1 VPLPTRIGRYAVR
14 RRIGAG
20 GFATVWLGYD
30 ESLDSPV
37 AIKVLADNWTDDH
50 HVKQRFVDEGRF
62 LRKVESPHVVPV
74 YDAGELDD
82 GRPYLVM
89 GYADQGTLADRL
101 EVGGLERVEA
111 LEVVRQVGLG
121 LSALHQ
127 QGVVHRDIKPGNVL
141 FRTVE
146 GSGETVEVRAMV
158 GDLGLG
164 KTVDM
169 SSRLT
174 MIAGTPTFVAPEQ
187 AQGERIDA
195 RADQYSLAALAYLL
209 LTGRPPHRH
218 ATLAAA
224 ANPGAPD
231 PMSTPDWPVPAAVE
245 DVVRRGLA
253 ADRDERWP
261 DVAAFTAAL
270 AQAAGS
276 GPGAVG
282 APRVLPIDPQ
292 RTQPGARPSP
302 LTAQPP
308 LADPTPPKAARR
320 RRVLVAVAA
329 VVLLVAGAVGGY
341 AAWLGLDDGSTTLSD
356 SRSTLSVTVPDDWDR
371 DTATDGWQPPDADTA
386 YPALSVG
393 SSADWETTG
402 GEGVFVGVLP
412 GSKLPRTVPGH
423 PECGPPEDTIDDERD
438 GDRSMT
444 VYFTDCPSVTIE
456 RVVQVAANRLLWVQ
470 VRAATRATAVAVL
483 DSVRTAGL

>member
-1 VPLPTRIGRYAVR
+1 M
-14 RRIGAG
+14 
-20 GFATVWLGYD
+20 WLGYD
-30 ESLDSPV
+30 EHLDSPV

-89 GYADQGTLADRL
+89 AYADQGTLADRL
-101 EVGGLERVEA
+101 DVGGLPRDEA
-111 LEVVRQVGLG
+111 LEVTRQVGLG

-195 RADQYSLAALAYLL
+195 RADQYSLAALTYLL

-224 ANPGAPD
+224 ASPGEPD
-231 PMSTPDWPVPAAVE
+231 PMSTPEWAVPPAVE
-245 DVVRRGLA
+245 AVVRRGLA
-253 ADRDERWP
+253 SDREERWP
-261 DVAAFTAAL
+261 DVTAFTVAL

-276 GPGAVG
+276 DPGPAG

-308 LADPTPPKAARR
+308 LADPTPPPGARR
-320 RRVLVAVAA
+320 RRVLIAVAA
-329 VVLLVAGAVGGY
+329 VVLLLAGGVGGY
-341 AAWLGLDDGSTTLSD
+341 AAWQGLDGSTTLSD
-356 SRSTLSVTVPDDWDR
+356 SRSTLTVTVPDDWDR
-371 DTATDGWQPPDADTA
+371 AAATDGWQPPDADTT

-393 SSADWETTG
+393 SSADWETDG

-412 GSKLPRTVPGH
+412 GSKLPTTVPGH
-423 PECGPPEDTIDDERD
+423 PECGPPEDAIDDERD
-438 GDRSMT
+438 GDRSTT
-444 VYFTDCPSVTIE
+444 VYFTDCPYVTIE

-470 VRAATRATAVAVL
+470 VRAATRGTAVAVL
-483 DSVRTAGL
+483 DSVTTAGL

>member
-1 VPLPTRIGRYAVR
+1 M
-14 RRIGAG
+14 
-20 GFATVWLGYD
+20 WLGYD

-62 LRKVESPHVVPV
+62 LRKVESPNVVPV

-89 GYADQGTLADRL
+89 AYADQGTLADRL
-101 EVGGLERVEA
+101 DVGGLARDEA

-127 QGVVHRDIKPGNVL
+127 QGVVHRDIKPANVL

-209 LTGRPPHRH
+209 LTGRPPHQH

-224 ANPGAPD
+224 ANSREPD
-231 PMSTPDWPVPAAVE
+231 PMSTPEWPVPPAVE
-245 DVVRRGLA
+245 AVVRRGLA
-253 ADRDERWP
+253 ADRDDRWP
-261 DVAAFTAAL
+261 DVTALTAAL

-276 GPGAVG
+276 GAGVVG

-308 LADPTPPKAARR
+308 LAEPTPPQGARR

-329 VVLLVAGAVGGY
+329 VASLLAGAAGGY
-341 AAWLGLDDGSTTLSD
+341 TAWLGLDGSTTLSD
-356 SRSTLSVTVPDDWDR
+356 SRSTLTVTVPDSWDR
-371 DTATDGWQPPDADTA
+371 DTATDGWQPPDADTT

-412 GSKLPRTVPGH
+412 GSRLPTTVPGH
-423 PECGPPEDTIDDERD
+423 PECGPPEGTIDDVRD
-438 GDRSMT
+438 GDRSKT
-444 VYFTDCPSVTIE
+444 VYFTGCPSVTVE
-456 RVVQVAANRLLWVQ
+456 RVVQVAGNRLLWVQ
-470 VRAATRATAVAVL
+470 VRADSRRTAVAVL
-483 DSVRTAGL
+483 DSVVTHGL